1 MAGLDPAAILQRGI
15 MENRAIFSGKLL
27 PYLLVLPQLAI
38 SLIFFYWPA
47 AQALW
52 QSFLVQDAFGL
63 STEFVWF
70 ENYVNLLQTP
80 EYYQAIGV
88 TFTFSALVVFFS
100 LSIGLLLAVMAN
112 RNIRG
117 VQIYRT
123 FLIIPYAV
131 APAVA
136 SVLFIF
142 MFQPGLGM
150 IARAL
155 QRYGIDWNPVLN
167 GTHAMILVVI
177 VAVWNQISYNFLF
190 FLAGLQ
196 AIPKSVIE
204 AAAIDGARPMRRFW
218 TIVFPLLS
226 PTTFF
231 LIIVN
236 ITYVF
241 FNTLGIID
249 TATGGGPNGATQT
262 LVYKVFQDGKVGAD
276 LGGSAAQSV
285 ILMVIVVAAD
295 RIPVSL
301 RRKEGSLLN
310 AMIEHRRF
318 GNLLPHLVLL
328 AGVAIVAFP
337 VYLAIIAS
345 THDNTVI
352 ANGQMPLYPGTHALE
367 TYWNTIVSGTGK
379 TTRQPV
385 GGMMLNSL
393 IMALGIAIGKIAIS
407 IISAYAIVFFSFP
420 FRMTAFWT
428 IFITLMLPVEVRI
441 FPTYKIT
448 SDLHMLDSYAGLILP
463 LIASATA
470 TLLFRQFFMTVPKE
484 LVEASKIDGAGPIR
498 FFFDTLLP
506 LSVTNI
512 AALFVILFIY
522 GWNQY
527 LWPLLITT
535 RDDMQTIVI
544 GIKKIID
551 VHDALTEWSVAMAT
565 AVLAMLPPVAVVV
578 LMQRLFVKGLIETEK

>member
-1 MAGLDPAAILQRGI
+1 

-27 PYLLVLPQLAI
+27 AFLLVAPQLAV

-70 ENYVNLLQTP
+70 ENYIELLKTP
-80 EYYQAIGV
+80 EYYHAVGV
-88 TFTFSALVVFFS
+88 TFVFSGLVVVFS
-100 LSIGLLLAVMAN
+100 LAIGLLLAVMAN

-150 IARAL
+150 IARSL
-155 QRYGIDWNPVLN
+155 QRWGIDWNPVLN
-167 GTHAMILVVI
+167 GTHAMILVII

-196 AIPKSVIE
+196 SIPKSVIE

-231 LIIVN
+231 LIVVN
-236 ITYVF
+236 ITYAF

-262 LVYKVFQDGKVGAD
+262 LVYKVFQDGKVGSD

-285 ILMVIVVAAD
+285 ILMIIVV
-295 RIPVSL
+295 
-301 RRKEGSLLN
+301 
-310 AMIEHRRF
+310 
-318 GNLLPHLVLL
+318 
-328 AGVAIVAFP
+328 
-337 VYLAIIAS
+337 
-345 THDNTVI
+345 
-352 ANGQMPLYPGTHALE
+352 
-367 TYWNTIVSGTGK
+367 
-379 TTRQPV
+379 
-385 GGMMLNSL
+385 
-393 IMALGIAIGKIAIS
+393 
-407 IISAYAIVFFSFP
+407 
-420 FRMTAFWT
+420 
-428 IFITLMLPVEVRI
+428 
-441 FPTYKIT
+441 
-448 SDLHMLDSYAGLILP
+448 IL
-463 LIASATA
+463 
-470 TLLFRQFFMTVPKE
+470 
-484 LVEASKIDGAGPIR
+484 
-498 FFFDTLLP
+498 
-506 LSVTNI
+506 
-512 AALFVILFIY
+512 
-522 GWNQY
+522 
-527 LWPLLITT
+527 
-535 RDDMQTIVI
+535 
-544 GIKKIID
+544 
-551 VHDALTEWSVAMAT
+551 T
-565 AVLAMLPPVAVVV
+565 AVQFRYV
-578 LMQRLFVKGLIETEK
+578 EKKVHY